1 MTTEQDLE
9 IIRLNLRLQI
19 LRSLIGNILVALSS
33 MRPEIGRIVL
43 NGYAVNAAPELFL
56 RGVTAAQSDMI
67 SSEQREAI
75 EEMREYLRSI
85 LGA

>member
-43 NGYAVNAAPELFL
+43 NGYAVNAAPELLL

-67 SSEQREAI
+67 SSEHREAI
-75 EEMREYLRSI
+75 EEMRDYLRSI

>member
-1 MTTEQDLE
+1 VTTEQDLE